1 MKELKRLRVKFVLS
15 NMVMVTLV
23 IGLAFLGVGYFTKN
37 QIDRDNEKM
46 LGMAVEAEHAGS
58 FLEWEGI
65 ARMPYFIVVTD
76 GNNQIIQVEDRYG
89 MGPDTELVKYLA
101 AQSLSA
107 PEAVGTLE
115 NYQLRYLRIP
125 VGSGYRI
132 AYGDTSLGETY
143 LQGMWKTLAVVV
155 SIVWVALFLISCILS
170 KWAVY
175 PLSLSMRREK
185 QFVADASHELKTPLT
200 VIMANAQLLEDQ
212 DTNRT
217 GDGKRWLTNIRQE
230 AEEMKALVEE
240 MLALARS
247 EAEREN
253 IVLTECCF
261 SDVVIESVLSF
272 EAVFYQENKE
282 LRSDVEEGIS
292 LQGNEKQLKQ
302 LLKILLDN
310 AEKYSPEGGRAVV
323 QLKRVNGRKARL
335 TVSNTGEAISREKQQ
350 EIFERFYRADLSRSD
365 RKGYGLGLAIAK
377 NIVELHRGKIRVESS
392 EGENRFI
399 VELRCV

>member
-1 MKELKRLRVKFVLS
+1 MPGCRILS
-15 NMVMVTLV
+15 SSDRWKQPDHTGGRPVWNGTGYRTGKISGSPEPVSTGSGGD
-23 IGLAFLGVGYFTKN
+23 IGK
-37 QIDRDNEKM
+37 
-46 LGMAVEAEHAGS
+46 
-58 FLEWEGI
+58 
-65 ARMPYFIVVTD
+65 
-76 GNNQIIQVEDRYG
+76 
-89 MGPDTELVKYLA
+89 
-101 AQSLSA
+101 LSA
-107 PEAVGTLE
+107 PVSEDTGGKRLPYCLWRYQSGRNLSAGNVE
-115 NYQLRYLRIP
+115 NA
-125 VGSGYRI
+125 GSGRKYCV
-132 AYGDTSLGETY
+132 GGFVPDQLY
-143 LQGMWKTLAVVV
+143 LIKMGG
-155 SIVWVALFLISCILS
+155 ISS
-170 KWAVY
+170 
-175 PLSLSMRREK
+175 SLSMRREK

-230 AEEMKALVEE
+230 AEEMKTLVEE

>member
-1 MKELKRLRVKFVLS
+1 MK
-15 NMVMVTLV
+15 T
-23 IGLAFLGVGYFTKN
+23 
-37 QIDRDNEKM
+37 
-46 LGMAVEAEHAGS
+46 
-58 FLEWEGI
+58 
-65 ARMPYFIVVTD
+65 
-76 GNNQIIQVEDRYG
+76 
-89 MGPDTELVKYLA
+89 
-101 AQSLSA
+101 
-107 PEAVGTLE
+107 
-115 NYQLRYLRIP
+115 
-125 VGSGYRI
+125 
-132 AYGDTSLGETY
+132 
-143 LQGMWKTLAVVV
+143 
-155 SIVWVALFLISCILS
+155 
-170 KWAVY
+170 
-175 PLSLSMRREK
+175 
-185 QFVADASHELKTPLT
+185 
-200 VIMANAQLLEDQ
+200 
-212 DTNRT
+212 
-217 GDGKRWLTNIRQE
+217 
-230 AEEMKALVEE
+230 LVEE

-323 QLKRVNGRKARL
+323 QLKRVNGRRARL